1 MTLLPK
7 ITSTTNNLTTTQ
19 SDCDPPFLVFG
30 DSVTLDETSGL
41 QNFTATP
48 SPAGDADDNDILLSA
63 LPSAFATRLTA
74 LGAGTAMDAALSG
87 YTGAVGDTGS
97 NAFTLNLTPG
107 VNVLDIK
114 FTDSLGAALNGLDS
128 GLDTLDGTS
137 ILLYTDTDNNILLGR
152 AGGPDGAIVFAA
164 YIEETGSPVSG
175 GKIWTVEYQ
184 PLKHPDASN
193 PDDALNLLNKVF
205 VSTVQDGF
213 DLTNAPSG
221 QNLFLMF
228 TGANPTVVDD
238 GGVLRVS
245 DPTIIATGKD
255 PADQSSGANINTG
268 DRINTSQGGG
278 GVTIGTNNQMITEQE
293 GIRLTFVTGARL
305 DVTVPNLSQ
314 TEADVEDNIDFT
326 AMFNATTASFDVVQ
340 LQSGK
345 TAVVKISAY
354 STAVEDRVD
363 FVNGYAN
370 DTSVA
375 ITNVRVFDKSTGL
388 LIENSDGSVN
398 DPGIA
403 ISFTGGVAT
412 VTGVKANYQI
422 EYTTSADHNRVLIEN
437 GAAVNAR
444 GDNHADF
451 DIGGFSLRHPS
462 TITSEIGSQMIFE
475 DDGPAAAGTAEAGT
489 VDEDGLANG
498 IAGGVGDVPG
508 EVTSVSGNVSA
519 IFQSGVDV
527 PLTYSLSSDTS
538 GLPALSSGG
547 VALVYSVVGDTLTAK
562 AGTVDVFTF
571 SLSAAGAYSF
581 TLLQP
586 LDHPA
591 GDDENDIT
599 LNLGTLLKATD
610 KDGDSVTAAAEKLVI
625 TIDDDTPTATGVAE
639 AGTVDEDG
647 LANGI
652 AGGVGDVPGELT
664 TASGSVTGIFQSGAD
679 VPLTY
684 SLSSDTSGLPALTSG
699 GVALVYSVVGDT
711 LTAKA
716 GAVDVFTFSLNAAG
730 DYSFTLLQPLDH
742 PAGNDENDITLNLG
756 AMLQATDKDGDT
768 VIAAAEKLVITV
780 DDDTPTAAGTAEA
793 GTVDEDGLANGI
805 AGGVGD
811 VPGEATTT
819 SGNVTAIFQS
829 GADVP
834 LTYSLSSD
842 TSGLPALS
850 SGGVALVYSVAGDT
864 LTAKA
869 GAVDVFTFSLN
880 AAGDYSFTL
889 LQPLDHPAGNDEND
903 ISLNLGTLLQATD
916 KDGDTVTAA
925 AEKLVITVDDDT
937 PTAAGTAEA
946 GTVDEDGL
954 ANGIAG
960 GVGDVAGEA
969 TTASGNVTAIFQS
982 GADVPLTYSLSSDTS
997 GLPALTSGGV
1007 ALVYSVTGDT
1017 LTAKAGAVDVFTF
1030 SLNAAGDYSFSL
1042 LQPLDHPAG
1051 NDENDITLNL
1061 GAMLQATDKDGDTV
1075 TAAADKLVITVDD
1088 DTPTAT
1094 GTAEAGTVDE
1104 DGLANGIAGGIGDV
1118 PGEATTASGNVT
1130 AIFQSGA
1137 DVPLTYSL
1145 SSDTSGLPA
1154 LSSGGVALVY
1164 SVAGDTLTAKA
1175 GAVDVFTFSF
1185 SAAGAYSF
1193 TLLQPLDHPAGNDEN
1208 DITLNLGAMLQATDK
1223 DGDTVTAA
1231 AEKLVITI
1239 DDDTPTATGT
1249 AEAGTV
1255 DEDGLANGI
1264 AGGVGDVPGEATTA
1278 SGSVTGIFQ
1287 SGADVPLT
1295 YSLSSDTSGLPA
1307 LTSGGVALVY
1317 SVAGDTLTAKAGATD
1332 VFTFSLNAAG
1342 DYSFTLLQPLDH
1354 PAGNDEN
1361 DITLNLGT
1369 LLKATDKD
1377 GDSVT
1382 AAAEKL
1388 VITVDDDTPTATGTA
1403 EAGTVDEDGLANGIA
1418 GGVGDVAGEATTA
1431 SGSVTGIFQSGADVP
1446 LTYSVSSDTS
1456 GLPALTSGGVALVY
1470 SVAGDTLT
1478 AKAGAVD
1485 VFTFSLSAAGA
1496 YSFTLLQPLDHPA
1509 GDDENDITLNL
1520 GAMLQATDKDGDTV
1534 TAAAEKL
1541 VITVDD
1547 DTPTAN
1553 GTAGAGT
1560 VDEDGL
1566 ANGIAGGVG
1575 DVAGEATTASGSV
1588 TAIFQSGA
1596 DVPLTYS
1603 VSSDTSGLPAL
1614 TSGGVALVYSVAGD
1628 TLTAKAG
1635 AVDVFTFSLSAAGAY
1650 SFTLLQPLDHP
1661 AGDDENDITLNLGAM
1676 LQATDKDGD
1685 TVTAAADK
1693 LVITVDDDTPTANG
1707 TAGAGTVDEDGLA
1720 NGIAGG
1726 VGDVPGEATTASGS
1740 VTAIF
1745 QSGADVPLTYSLSSD
1760 ASGLPALS
1768 SGGVALVYSV
1778 AGDILTAKAGA
1789 TDVFTFS
1796 LNAAGD
1802 YSFTL
1807 LQPLDHPA
1815 GNDENDITLNL
1826 GAMLKATDKDGD
1838 TVKAAAE
1845 KLVITVDDDT
1855 PTANGTAVT
1864 GTVDEDGVINGIAG
1878 GIGDVPGEATTAS
1891 GSVSGIFQSGADVPL
1906 TYSLSSDTSGL
1917 PALSSGGVAL
1927 VYSVAG
1933 DTLTAK
1939 AGAVDVFTFS
1949 LSAAGAYSFT
1959 LLRPLDHA
1967 ADNDEND
1974 ITLNLGTL
1982 LKATDKDGDTVTAAA
1997 EKLVITVDDDTPTA
2011 TGTAVTGTVD
2021 EDGLANGIAG
2031 GVGDVPGEATVANG
2045 SVSGI
2050 FQSGAD
2056 VPLTYA
2062 LLSDTS
2068 GLPALSSGGV
2078 ALVYSVAG
2086 DTLTAKAGAVDVFT
2100 FSLSAAGD
2108 YSFTLLKPLDH
2119 PAGNDENDI
2128 TLNLGT
2134 LLKATDKDGDAV
2146 TAAAEKLVITVDD
2159 DTPTATGTAAAG
2171 TVDEDGLANGIA
2183 GGIGDVPGEAT
2194 TTSGSISGIFQS
2206 GADVPLTYALSSDTS
2221 GLPALSS
2228 GGVALVYS
2236 VAGDTLT
2243 AKAGAV
2249 DVFTF
2254 SLNAAGDY
2262 SFSLLQPLDHPAG
2275 NDENDITLNLG
2286 TLLKA
2291 TDRDGDTVTAAPDKL
2306 VITVDDDTPTANG
2319 TAEAGTVDEDG
2330 LANGIAGGIGD
2341 VPGEVTTVIG
2351 NVTGI
2356 FQSGADV
2363 PLSYSLSSN
2372 TSGLPALS
2380 SGGVA
2385 LTYSVLGNTLTAK
2398 AGATDVFTLSLTV
2411 AGAYTF
2417 SLLQPLD
2424 HATGNDENDLVLN
2437 LGTLLQATDKDG
2449 DTVTAAADKLVIT
2462 VDDDTPTLA
2471 FGNLIGTGTDQ
2482 AQQGYWNLGTGADG
2496 LDANGLD
2503 ISLVNGQFTLVRP
2516 DDTTTTGTGTLVE
2529 QSPSPDANG
2538 AYQFAGTLTGDFD
2551 NNAATANT
2559 TVHYT
2564 LSAYANGTY
2573 ALDLEEGFRSTIVLS
2588 SADGSLDAGGPDPV
2602 RTLTIG
2608 SEDIVFFGANP
2619 LAPVSGA
2626 NSIQT
2631 GIGLG
2636 ASDPTEAQLQTNP
2649 LPSFIGSAALNVS
2662 TAGIGIANNLLQG
2675 DNQAAIGA
2683 ADESFVVNP
2692 QSLLTSMKVFI
2703 DNSVGGYNTATEDLY
2718 YRVFYEDGT
2727 FSNLIEVNTLT
2738 PEAGGQVSFTV
2749 EQSATSLIDAVQL
2762 TMARGEIKIPTILFT
2777 HETESLASDVKLA
2790 FNATV
2795 TDKDGD
2801 TATSA
2806 FDANLFANDP
2816 ADALFDF
2823 RLVGTTGE
2831 RDAFNI
2837 DLSVA
2842 ENQYQ
2847 VSGFDAGAGQRDAVV
2862 LIGDPGAVVQSIN
2875 NAGADSI
2882 VTVAETGGQITTI
2895 TLVGVDLLNTDI
2907 VMGSV

>member
-1 MTLLPK
+1 M
-7 ITSTTNNLTTTQ
+7 ITVDDDT
-19 SDCDPPFLVFG
+19 P
-30 DSVTLDETSGL
+30 
-41 QNFTATP
+41 TAT
-48 SPAGDADDNDILLSA
+48 
-63 LPSAFATRLTA
+63 
-74 LGAGTAMDAALSG
+74 
-87 YTGAVGDTGS
+87 
-97 NAFTLNLTPG
+97 
-107 VNVLDIK
+107 
-114 FTDSLGAALNGLDS
+114 
-128 GLDTLDGTS
+128 
-137 ILLYTDTDNNILLGR
+137 
-152 AGGPDGAIVFAA
+152 
-164 YIEETGSPVSG
+164 
-175 GKIWTVEYQ
+175 
-184 PLKHPDASN
+184 
-193 PDDALNLLNKVF
+193 
-205 VSTVQDGF
+205 
-213 DLTNAPSG
+213 
-221 QNLFLMF
+221 
-228 TGANPTVVDD
+228 
-238 GGVLRVS
+238 
-245 DPTIIATGKD
+245 
-255 PADQSSGANINTG
+255 
-268 DRINTSQGGG
+268 
-278 GVTIGTNNQMITEQE
+278 
-293 GIRLTFVTGARL
+293 
-305 DVTVPNLSQ
+305 
-314 TEADVEDNIDFT
+314 
-326 AMFNATTASFDVVQ
+326 
-340 LQSGK
+340 
-345 TAVVKISAY
+345 
-354 STAVEDRVD
+354 
-363 FVNGYAN
+363 
-370 DTSVA
+370 
-375 ITNVRVFDKSTGL
+375 
-388 LIENSDGSVN
+388 
-398 DPGIA
+398 
-403 ISFTGGVAT
+403 
-412 VTGVKANYQI
+412 
-422 EYTTSADHNRVLIEN
+422 
-437 GAAVNAR
+437 
-444 GDNHADF
+444 
-451 DIGGFSLRHPS
+451 
-462 TITSEIGSQMIFE
+462 
-475 DDGPAAAGTAEAGT
+475 GTAEAGT

-508 EVTSVSGNVSA
+508 EATTASGNVTA
-519 IFQSGVDV
+519 IFQSGADV

-547 VALVYSVVGDTLTAK
+547 VALVYSVVGDTLTAN
-562 AGTVDVFTF
+562 AGVGGAEVFTF
-571 SLSAAGAYSF
+571 SFSAAGAYSF

-591 GDDENDIT
+591 GNDENDIT
-599 LNLGTLLKATD
+599 INLGTMLQATD
-610 KDGDSVTAAAEKLVI
+610 KDGDTVTAAAEKLVI
-625 TIDDDTPTATGVAE
+625 TVDDDTPTATGTAA

-652 AGGVGDVPGELT
+652 AGGVGDVAGEAT
-664 TASGSVTGIFQSGAD
+664 TASGSVTGVFQSGAD

-684 SLSSDTSGLPALTSG
+684 SLSSDTSGLPALT
-699 GVALVYSVVGDT
+699 
-711 LTAKA
+711 
-716 GAVDVFTFSLNAAG
+716 
-730 DYSFTLLQPLDH
+730 
-742 PAGNDENDITLNLG
+742 
-756 AMLQATDKDGDT
+756 
-768 VIAAAEKLVITV
+768 
-780 DDDTPTAAGTAEA
+780 
-793 GTVDEDGLANGI
+793 
-805 AGGVGD
+805 
-811 VPGEATTT
+811 
-819 SGNVTAIFQS
+819 
-829 GADVP
+829 
-834 LTYSLSSD
+834 
-842 TSGLPALS
+842 

-903 ISLNLGTLLQATD
+903 LTLNLGTLLQATD

-937 PTAAGTAEA
+937 PTA
-946 GTVDEDGL
+946 
-954 ANGIAG
+954 
-960 GVGDVAGEA
+960 
-969 TTASGNVTAIFQS
+969 
-982 GADVPLTYSLSSDTS
+982 
-997 GLPALTSGGV
+997 
-1007 ALVYSVTGDT
+1007 
-1017 LTAKAGAVDVFTF
+1017 
-1030 SLNAAGDYSFSL
+1030 
-1042 LQPLDHPAG
+1042 
-1051 NDENDITLNL
+1051 
-1061 GAMLQATDKDGDTV
+1061 
-1075 TAAADKLVITVDD
+1075 
-1088 DTPTAT
+1088 T
-1094 GTAEAGTVDE
+1094 GTAA
-1104 DGLANGIAGGIGDV
+1104 
-1118 PGEATTASGNVT
+1118 
-1130 AIFQSGA
+1130 
-1137 DVPLTYSL
+1137 
-1145 SSDTSGLPA
+1145 
-1154 LSSGGVALVY
+1154 
-1164 SVAGDTLTAKA
+1164 
-1175 GAVDVFTFSF
+1175 
-1185 SAAGAYSF
+1185 
-1193 TLLQPLDHPAGNDEN
+1193 
-1208 DITLNLGAMLQATDK
+1208 
-1223 DGDTVTAA
+1223 
-1231 AEKLVITI
+1231 
-1239 DDDTPTATGT
+1239 
-1249 AEAGTV
+1249 
-1255 DEDGLANGI
+1255 
-1264 AGGVGDVPGEATTA
+1264 
-1278 SGSVTGIFQ
+1278 
-1287 SGADVPLT
+1287 
-1295 YSLSSDTSGLPA
+1295 
-1307 LTSGGVALVY
+1307 
-1317 SVAGDTLTAKAGATD
+1317 
-1332 VFTFSLNAAG
+1332 
-1342 DYSFTLLQPLDH
+1342 
-1354 PAGNDEN
+1354 
-1361 DITLNLGT
+1361 
-1369 LLKATDKD
+1369 
-1377 GDSVT
+1377 
-1382 AAAEKL
+1382 
-1388 VITVDDDTPTATGTA
+1388 
-1403 EAGTVDEDGLANGIA
+1403 AGTVDEDGLANGIA

-1456 GLPALTSGGVALVY
+1456 GLPALSSGGVALVY
-1470 SVAGDTLT
+1470 SVVGDTLT

-1485 VFTFSLSAAGA
+1485 VFTFSLSATGD
-1496 YSFTLLQPLDHPA
+1496 YNFTLLQPLDHPA
-1509 GDDENDITLNL
+1509 GNDENDITLNL
-1520 GAMLQATDKDGDTV
+1520 GTLLKATDKDGDTV
-1534 TAAAEKL
+1534 TATAEKL

-1547 DTPTAN
+1547 DTPTAT
-1553 GTAGAGT
+1553 GTAAAGT

-1575 DVAGEATTASGSV
+1575 DVAGEATTATGSV
-1588 TAIFQSGA
+1588 TGIFQSGA

-1635 AVDVFTFSLSAAGAY
+1635 ATDVFTFSLSATGDY
-1650 SFTLLQPLDHP
+1650 NFTLQ
-1661 AGDDENDITLNLGAM
+1661 
-1676 LQATDKDGD
+1676 
-1685 TVTAAADK
+1685 
-1693 LVITVDDDTPTANG
+1693 
-1707 TAGAGTVDEDGLA
+1707 
-1720 NGIAGG
+1720 
-1726 VGDVPGEATTASGS
+1726 
-1740 VTAIF
+1740 
-1745 QSGADVPLTYSLSSD
+1745 
-1760 ASGLPALS
+1760 
-1768 SGGVALVYSV
+1768 
-1778 AGDILTAKAGA
+1778 
-1789 TDVFTFS
+1789 
-1796 LNAAGD
+1796 
-1802 YSFTL
+1802 
-1807 LQPLDHPA
+1807 QPLDHPA
-1815 GNDENDITLNL
+1815 GNDENDITINL
-1826 GAMLKATDKDGD
+1826 GTLLKATDKDGD
-1838 TVKAAAE
+1838 TVTAAAN

-1855 PTANGTAVT
+1855 PTATGTAVT

-1878 GIGDVPGEATTAS
+1878 GVGDVPGEATTAG

-1949 LSAAGAYSFT
+1949 LSAAGDYSFT
-1959 LLRPLDHA
+1959 LLQPLDHPA
-1967 ADNDEND
+1967 GNDEND
-1974 ITLNLGTL
+1974 LTLNLGTM

-2011 TGTAVTGTVD
+2011 NGTAVTGTVD
-2021 EDGLANGIAG
+2021 EDGVINGIAG
-2031 GVGDVPGEATVANG
+2031 GVGDVPGEATTASG

-2056 VPLTYA
+2056 VPLTYS
-2062 LLSDTS
+2062 LSSDTS
-2068 GLPALSSGGV
+2068 GLPALTSGGV

-2108 YSFTLLKPLDH
+2108 YSFTLLRPLDHPADSDENDLTLNLGTMLKATDKDGDSVTAAAEKLVITVDDDTPTANGTAAAGTVDEDGLANGIAGGIGDVAGEATVANGSVSGIFQSGADVPLTYSLSSDTSGLPALSSGGVALVYSVLGDTLTAKAGAVDVFTFSLSAAGDYSFTLLQPLDH

-2128 TLNLGT
+2128 TLNLGS
-2134 LLKATDKDGDAV
+2134 LLKATDKDGDSV

-2206 GADVPLTYALSSDTS
+2206 GADVPLTYSLSSDTS
-2221 GLPALSS
+2221 GLPALTS

-2291 TDRDGDTVTAAPDKL
+2291 TDRDGDSVTAAPNKL
-2306 VITVDDDTPTANG
+2306 VITIDDDTPTANG
-2319 TAEAGTVDEDG
+2319 TAVTGTVDEDG

-2341 VPGEVTTVIG
+2341 VPGEVTTVSG
-2351 NVTGI
+2351 NVIGI

-2363 PLSYSLSSN
+2363 PLSYSLSGN

-2417 SLLQPLD
+2417 SLLQHLD
-2424 HATGNDENDLVLN
+2424 HATGNDENDLTLN
-2437 LGTLLQATDKDG
+2437 LGTMLQATDKDG

-2471 FGNLIGTGTDQ
+2471 FGNLIGTGTDH
-2482 AQQGYWNLGTGADG
+2482 AQQGYWDMAAGADG
-2496 LDANGLD
+2496 LGAAGLD

-2564 LSAYANGTY
+2564 LTANANGTY

-2608 SEDIVFFGANP
+2608 TEHIVFFGANP

-2649 LPSFIGSAALNVS
+2649 LPSYIGTAALNVS

-2762 TMARGEIKIPTILFT
+2762 TMARGEIKIPTIEFS
-2777 HETESLASDVKLA
+2777 HETLSLASDVKLA

-2801 TATSA
+2801 TATST
-2806 FDANLFANDP
+2806 FDANLFANDTT
-2816 ADALFDF
+2816 DALFDF

-2837 DLSVA
+2837 DLSGA
-2842 ENQYQ
+2842 ENKYQ
-2847 VSGFDAGAGQRDAVV
+2847 VSGFDAGAGQHDAVV
-2862 LIGDPGAVVQSIN
+2862 LIGDPGATVQSIN

-2895 TLVGVDLLNTDI
+2895 TLVGVDVLNTDI